1 MLLKHQ
7 KEYWKKRYTI
17 RWTKFDDESINFFHA
32 TATERY
38 RLNTITSLE
47 TEDGRSVYEHSEKAS
62 MLLEEYNH
70 RMGCTT
76 NPTMLFDLTQL
87 VQTSDSLDEMSR
99 PFSIEDIDS
108 VIKQMSV
115 DKAPGPDGFN
125 GVFLKSCWEIVKEDF
140 YNLCFDFFN
149 GSLDL

>member
-1 MLLKHQ
+1 
-7 KEYWKKRYTI
+7 
-17 RWTKFDDESINFFHA
+17 
-32 TATERY
+32 
-38 RLNTITSLE
+38 
-47 TEDGRSVYEHSEKAS
+47 

-70 RMGCTT
+70 MMGCTT
-76 NPTMLFDLTQL
+76 NPTMPFDLTQL

-125 GVFLKSCWEIVKEDF
+125 GFFLKSCWEIVKEDF
-140 YNLCFDFFN
+140 YNLCFNFFN
-149 GSLDL
+149 GSWDLQSINNSHITLIPKTNNLATVNDFRPISHLNCAIKVIIKLLANR

>member
-1 MLLKHQ
+1 
-7 KEYWKKRYTI
+7 
-17 RWTKFDDESINFFHA
+17 
-32 TATERY
+32 
-38 RLNTITSLE
+38 
-47 TEDGRSVYEHSEKAS
+47 

-99 PFSIEDIDS
+99 PFGIEDIDS
-108 VIKQMSV
+108 IIKQMPT

-125 GVFLKSCWEIVKEDF
+125 G
-140 YNLCFDFFN
+140 FFSKKLL
-149 GSLDL
+149 GDSQRGLL

>member
-17 RWTKFDDESINFFHA
+17 TWTKFGDENTKFFHA

-99 PFSIEDIDS
+99 PFR
-108 VIKQMSV
+108 
-115 DKAPGPDGFN
+115 G
-125 GVFLKSCWEIVKEDF
+125 
-140 YNLCFDFFN
+140 Y
-149 GSLDL
+149 

>member
-17 RWTKFDDESINFFHA
+17 TWTKFGDENTQKIHA
-32 TATERY
+32 AATERY

-47 TEDGRSVYEHSEKAS
+47 TEDGGSVYEHSEKAS
-62 MLLEEYNH
+62 MLLQEYNH

-87 VQTSDSLDEMSR
+87 VQTSDSLDEMSK
-99 PFSIEDIDS
+99 PFSIDDIDS
-108 VIKQMSV
+108 VIKQMPV
-115 DKAPGPDGFN
+115 DKALVPDGLMGF
-125 GVFLKSCWEIVKEDF
+125 FLKSCKR
-140 YNLCFDFFN
+140 
-149 GSLDL
+149 

>member
-7 KEYWKKRYTI
+7 KEYWKKKYTI
-17 RWTKFDDESINFFHA
+17 RWTKFSDESTNFFHA
-32 TATERY
+32 AATERY

-99 PFSIEDIDS
+99 PFSIKDIDS
-108 VIKQMSV
+108 VIKQMPT
-115 DKAPGPDGFN
+115 DKAPGPNGFN
-125 GVFLKSCWEIVKEDF
+125 GFS
-140 YNLCFDFFN
+140 
-149 GSLDL
+149 